1 MRHPVYGRARARP
14 GKTRGGIL
22 FLLIFLGILIAR
34 CKSRD
39 GQDGEDQA
47 AATQFVS
54 EAKYQKAGDEGLG
67 AAVAIVI
74 DNSGSMKESAQG
86 DSRPKYEVARDA
98 VAEMLAATDSF
109 VISHPDFPIKVGLYR
124 FASGVTRVVDI
135 QPYNRE
141 ALRAALVGMPLPNG
155 GTAIGEAL
163 DAARRDLYGAGVIR
177 KYILV
182 ITDGENTQGRSPDV
196 VAREIAR
203 RSEGA
208 VRMYFVAFD
217 VDADKFSFVRD
228 VRGEV
233 LGAGNGVALRA
244 SLDTI
249 YRGKILAEAM
259 DAGERLA
266 PSTDSS
272 RSLRTSF
279 DSSRAKKR

>member
-1 MRHPVYGRARARP
+1 MNHPVYGRARARP
-14 GKTRGGIL
+14 GKTRGGIVL
-22 FLLIFLGILIAR
+22 LLIFLGILIAR

-39 GQDGEDQA
+39 GQDSEDQA
-47 AATQFVS
+47 ATTQFAS
-54 EAKYQKAGDEGLG
+54 EAIYQKAGDEGLG

-74 DNSGSMKESAQG
+74 DNSGSMGEAAGG
-86 DSRPKYEVARDA
+86 DSRPKYEVAREA

-109 VISHPDFPIKVGLYR
+109 VVSHPDFPIKVGLYR
-124 FASGVTRVVDI
+124 FASGVTRVVGI

-141 ALRAALVGMPLPNG
+141 TLRAALVGMPPPNG
-155 GTAIGEAL
+155 STAIGEAL
-163 DAARRDLYGAGVIR
+163 DAARADLYRAGVIR

-182 ITDGENTQGRSPDV
+182 ITDGENTAGRPPER

-217 VDADKFSFVRD
+217 VDADKFAFVRD

-233 LGAGNGVALRA
+233 LGAGNGAALRA

-272 RSLRTSF
+272 RSLRTSS